1 LPITYYL
8 LPITYY
14 LLPITYYLLPITY
27 YLLPITYYLL
37 PITYYLKSRNCVPHS
52 YENCYSCSV
61 SVSNWTSQQLI
72 TNLYTTTITQAE
84 IMYGIAILPR
94 VSARINKL

>member
-1 LPITYYL
+1 MPDQMRRLVGCRPSNL

-37 PITYYLKSRNCVPHS
+37 PITKND
-52 YENCYSCSV
+52 
-61 SVSNWTSQQLI
+61 
-72 TNLYTTTITQAE
+72 
-84 IMYGIAILPR
+84 
-94 VSARINKL
+94 K